1 MANIGA
7 IRSVGGS
14 LATYLDHAYRASVFP
29 QSVIKPACTF
39 SLRPVAALRTDE
51 IAVNDTSVQ
60 VVMTLYRASI
70 NQHLRNVGR
79 ATDPGTRPVPLS
91 VDLRYLF
98 SFWAT
103 TADNEQN
110 VLAWTMRQL
119 HMVPVLD
126 GSILSAEA
134 GWTSEDVI
142 QLIPEEISNEDLM
155 RMWDAFEP
163 DYRLSLSY
171 IARIIRIDPDEQ
183 VEGQPVV
190 ARRFDYSV
198 PSSQP

>member
-7 IRSVGGS
+7 IRSIGAS
-14 LATYLDHAYRASVFP
+14 LAAYLDHEYRASTFP
-29 QSVIKPACTF
+29 TSVLKPQCTF
-39 SLRPVAALRTDE
+39 SLLPVSRLRTDA
-51 IAVNDTSVQ
+51 IAVTDTTAQ
-60 VVMTLYRASI
+60 VVMSLYRVNI

-79 ATDPGTRPVPLS
+79 IDEPGMRPVPLS

-119 HMVPVLD
+119 HSVPVLD
-126 GSILSAEA
+126 RSVLSAEA
-134 GWTSEDVI
+134 GWASEDVV
-142 QLIPEEISNEDLM
+142 QLIPEEITNEDLM

-171 IARIIRIDPDEQ
+171 IARIVRIDPDEST
-183 VEGQPVV
+183 EERPVV

-198 PSSQP
+198 PTSRP